1 MRGHLDGNQDYPKR
15 SQDMPLESTMTW
27 PAAWTSIIIPMTCSC
42 VLSGDSQ
49 HNFELQNKIFM
60 QFNRFESYGYTNEE
74 LNFQW
79 NESGN
84 NVNDNISLA
93 QFDVKTSLVAR
104 LA

>member
-1 MRGHLDGNQDYPKR
+1 MHF
-15 SQDMPLESTMTW
+15 
-27 PAAWTSIIIPMTCSC
+27 
-42 VLSGDSQ
+42 
-49 HNFELQNKIFM
+49 H
-60 QFNRFESYGYTNEE
+60 RFESYGYTNEE